1 MGVRCQGNREPPAD
15 SATTPLSQRHSW
27 LGSPLTI
34 ASAARQHC
42 IHTHTRCRPTRNWA
56 AVDSQT
62 GRWHGRSEEGWRVGR
77 RKEEEGGREGGEGGE
92 GGEGRDGG
100 GRE

>member
-1 MGVRCQGNREPPAD
+1 MQLAN
-15 SATTPLSQRHSW
+15 TY
-27 LGSPLTI
+27 
-34 ASAARQHC
+34 
-42 IHTHTRCRPTRNWA
+42 THTRCRPTRNWA

-62 GRWHGRSEEGWRVGR
+62 GRWQGRSDEGWRVGR
-77 RKEEEGGREGGEGGE
+77 RKEEVGGREGGE